1 MNEADILACIAN
13 DPRRMEILEAVQAVN
28 LPDWWIGAGFV
39 RNAVWDALHG
49 YSAST
54 PLNDVDVVYFRSLE
68 EYGMEEGELSYALET
83 DQANPVWEEER
94 IAEEALALAVPA
106 TKFEVKNQA
115 RMHLWSKKEHHRER
129 YKTASEGIADWTET
143 ATAVGVRL
151 NETNQLELF
160 VPHPKDL
167 VLGIVRPTRAEFEEK
182 VRARAESKGWFTK
195 WPQLHF
201 EKSV

>member
-13 DPRRMEILEAVQAVN
+13 DPWRMEILEVVKQQE

-49 YSAST
+49 YSART
-54 PLNDVDVVYFRSLE
+54 PLNDVDVVYFRSLD
-68 EYGMEEGELSYALET
+68 EYGMEESALSHALET
-83 DQANPVWEEER
+83 EQPNPVWEEER
-94 IAEEALALAVPA
+94 KAEDSLALALPAV
-106 TKFEVKNQA
+106 KFELKNQA
-115 RMHLWSKKEHHRER
+115 RMHLWSKREHQRER
-129 YKTASEGIADWTET
+129 YKNATEGIADWTET

-151 NETNQLELF
+151 NEMNGLELF
-160 VPHPKDL
+160 APHKEDL
-167 VLGIVRPTRAEFEEK
+167 VLGIVRPTRPEFEER